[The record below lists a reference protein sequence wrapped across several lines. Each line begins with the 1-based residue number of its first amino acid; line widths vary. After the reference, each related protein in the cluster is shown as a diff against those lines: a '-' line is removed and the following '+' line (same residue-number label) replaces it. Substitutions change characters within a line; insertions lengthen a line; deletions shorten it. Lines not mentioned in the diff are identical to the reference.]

1 MASQPLTFLITGAS
15 SGFGLSL
22 SLHALRNGHNVV
34 ATVRT
39 RTGGRHASAVQA
51 IEELGGKCV
60 ELDVSDLAAIPAVVA
75 SVLDGGRGKIDVL
88 VNNAGY
94 SLLGAVEDMT
104 IEETK
109 AQMETNFFGPL
120 RLIQAVVPHMRARR
134 SGTIVNVSSVAGL
147 FALPSCGL
155 YSASKF
161 ALEGKCRCP
170 SALPRTCLSE
180 SLAKELSPF
189 NIDVLIVEPGAFRTN
204 FLASGVHTEKPLSE
218 AYADASSPLTQ
229 TLNRLADYQAQGPPG
244 DTDKGARVIY
254 EVAVGNASGEK
265 NGEAGELKGKLLRL
279 LLGKDAV
286 KRMEAKIGSLQADL
300 EKMRGVAS
308 GTDAHDARVFI

>member
-15 SGFGLSL
+15 SGFGLAL

-120 RLIQAVVPHMRARR
+120 RLVQAVVPHMRARR

-161 ALEGKCRCP
+161 ALEG
-170 SALPRTCLSE
+170 LSE

-204 FLASGVHTEKPLSE
+204 FLASGVHTEKPLSD
-218 AYADASSPLTQ
+218 AYADDSSPLTQ

-254 EVAVGNASGEK
+254 EVVVGNASGEK